1 MAAAENDDGEPLK
14 WPNITGHN
22 TKSSVTVLADPGEV
36 GAKVIREREV
46 HYQAQYPL
54 CSTVPLRSAD
64 VMQAAIKAMGRELVT
79 DDLSVEAATNL
90 LLTLTRG
97 SLDNVDPR
105 DRDGAERLA
114 LFYRRRG
121 LQGNPGVMRWLLGRE
136 PTSVQQYLEGQVQKY
151 RDEKGQ

>member
-1 MAAAENDDGEPLK
+1 M
-14 WPNITGHN
+14 
-22 TKSSVTVLADPGEV
+22 SSVAALADLGEV

-54 CSTVPLRSAD
+54 CSTMPLKPAD
-64 VMQAAIKAMGRELVT
+64 VMQVASKAMGRDLVL

-97 SLDNVDPR
+97 SLGNVDPS
-105 DRDGAERLA
+105 DRDGAERLV

-121 LQGNPGVMRWLLGRE
+121 LQGNPGVMRWLLGRQ

-151 RDEKGQ
+151 REGKAQ